1 MNIVKTI
8 KLYAICL
15 KYKLCELYLN
25 KAVLKNLTGCSD
37 NLFSQCPIVAL
48 WTLEQNSY
56 TIDLTIWISSYQ
68 IWSDLQSVTAE

>member
-25 KAVLKNLTGCSD
+25 KAVLKNLSGCSD
-37 NLFSQCPIVAL
+37 NLFPQCPIVAL

-56 TIDLTIWISSYQ
+56 MMEDIYRLNNMDL
-68 IWSDLQSVTAE
+68 LLPNLV